1 MTAQRERER
10 RERRERPIPRGVRL
24 LCLRD
29 DASRHRRNDASR
41 RASPPSGEI
50 GNGAGQVL
58 GPAGRER
65 GEGRVGR
72 QGERASERARARERE
87 RERREH
93 PVPRGVRLPCLRDG
107 ASRHRRNDASRR
119 EARRA
124 SERARERRQGPFP
137 SGSRLPFVPD
147 WASLRG
153 PRDRGAGSFLSFQ
166 NASGLCYNVASY
178 NPFLS
183 LVHFES
189 THYLFLLFFPR
200 GLGDVTPLTCF
211 CSSFDRFWRGI

>member
-24 LCLRD
+24 PCLRD
-29 DASRHRRNDASR
+29 GASRHKRNDASR

-87 RERREH
+87 REREKRASCSARGSAA
-93 PVPRGVRLPCLRDG
+93 VPARWRFSPPAKRRVSSRGKE
-107 ASRHRRNDASRR
+107 S
-119 EARRA
+119 ERA
-124 SERARERRQGPFP
+124 SEREKTGPF
-137 SGSRLPFVPD
+137 SVWKQAAFCARLGLFAWPERPGRGKFFIFSERQWPELQRGQLQPF
-147 WASLRG
+147 SL
-153 PRDRGAGSFLSFQ
+153 SCTF
-166 NASGLCYNVASY
+166 
-178 NPFLS
+178 
-183 LVHFES
+183 
-189 THYLFLLFFPR
+189 
-200 GLGDVTPLTCF
+200 
-211 CSSFDRFWRGI
+211 

>member
-72 QGERASERARARERE
+72 QGERASEREREDRALFRLEAGCLLCPTGPLCVARET
-87 RERREH
+87 
-93 PVPRGVRLPCLRDG
+93 G
-107 ASRHRRNDASRR
+107 
-119 EARRA
+119 
-124 SERARERRQGPFP
+124 AREVF
-137 SGSRLPFVPD
+137 
-147 WASLRG
+147 
-153 PRDRGAGSFLSFQ
+153 
-166 NASGLCYNVASY
+166 
-178 NPFLS
+178 
-183 LVHFES
+183 
-189 THYLFLLFFPR
+189 YLFRTPVACVTTWPATTLFSLLYILNQPITSFCCFFR
-200 GLGDVTPLTCF
+200 ED
-211 CSSFDRFWRGI
+211 